1 MLRLERIQP
10 SRTQGDR
17 PCGKRRRRFGATLVE
32 LAAILPVVFLIIFG
46 IIEFSRLLMVQHTL
60 ADGVRL
66 AAREASLPTVFSAA
80 DVETHL
86 RDRIAGSIPAAKSSS
101 SLSVLVTPSDL
112 NGMSSG
118 DPVSVKV
125 TVNYADVTW
134 MPANGFRSIDG
145 ATVLVAEASMERE

>member
-1 MLRLERIQP
+1 MFRLERLQRSISP
-10 SRTQGDR
+10 AS
-17 PCGKRRRRFGATLVE
+17 RRRGRDGATLVE
-32 LAAILPVVFLIIFG
+32 LAAILPVVFLIVFG

-80 DVETHL
+80 DVEAHL
-86 RDRIAGSIPAAKSSS
+86 RDRIAGSVPAANSSN
-101 SLSVLVTPSDL
+101 VTVTVTPSDL

-118 DPVSVKV
+118 DFVSVKV
-125 TVNYADVTW
+125 AVNYADVTW

-145 ATVLVAEASMERE
+145 NTVLVAEATMERE